1 MKKSKAN
8 FCKVLF
14 LGIMLLHVSSIS
26 NSQNDSENQT
36 RISFFHEGDQISGWF
51 YKAQGTG
58 PFSLI
63 ILLQGAVGKDGDI
76 LNLGRNLSNK
86 GFNVMTFNY
95 PGLWKS
101 EGVRTDEGA
110 LRSVKSAINYAKS
123 DSSLS
128 RFNIDTSDIILIG
141 YSYGGGMA
149 LLSSAFD
156 ESIKKVITIAAG
168 DLFILANKIEE
179 NPAIREYY
187 ERTVNKILSDPIVA
201 RGTSGEEYVETLLE
215 NRDKYNLK
223 QYSEI
228 LAKKNLLL
236 IGGWLD
242 NAKKIEDELLPIYR
256 ELLSKG
262 ADNIKIQAFET
273 DHSFVNQEEKLAET
287 ILIWLEEIK

>member
-1 MKKSKAN
+1 MKKSITN
-8 FCKVLF
+8 LFKVLF

-26 NSQNDSENQT
+26 NCQSDSTSQT
-36 RISFFHEGDQISGWF
+36 RISFLHKGDQISGWF

-76 LNLGRNLSNK
+76 LSLGRNLSKK

-101 EGVRTDEGA
+101 EGIRTDEGA
-110 LRSVKSAINYAKS
+110 LGSVQSAINYAKY
-123 DSSLS
+123 DSFLS
-128 RFNIDTSDIILIG
+128 RFNNDTSDIVLIG

-149 LLSSAFD
+149 LLSSALD
-156 ESIKKVITIAAG
+156 ESIKKVVAIAAG
-168 DLFILANKIEE
+168 DLFILANKIEKE
-179 NPAIREYY
+179 PAIREYY
-187 ERTVNKILSDPIVA
+187 ERTLNRILSDPAVA
-201 RGTSGEEYVETLLE
+201 RGTSGEEYVEALLE

-228 LAKKNLLL
+228 LAKKKLLL

-242 NAKKIEDELLPIYR
+242 NAKRIEDELLPLYR
-256 ELLSKG
+256 ELLLKG
-262 ADNIKIQAFET
+262 ADNIKIHAFET
-273 DHSFVNQEEKLAET
+273 DHSFANQKEKLAET
-287 ILIWLEEIK
+287 ILFWLEEIK